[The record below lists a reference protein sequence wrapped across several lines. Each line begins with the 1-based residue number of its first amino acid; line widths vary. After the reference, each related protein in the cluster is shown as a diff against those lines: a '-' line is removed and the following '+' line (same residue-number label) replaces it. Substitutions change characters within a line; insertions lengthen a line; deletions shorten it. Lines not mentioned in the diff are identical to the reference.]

1 MIDNLFSTQ
10 ILDSS
15 NINSSEDFIRAIMPK
30 LEYILKKRFSDNKYK
45 QSIRVRGNNRINF
58 ACPICGD
65 SHADNSKKRGN
76 IILEPGE
83 FQYTYKCFNCG
94 AYMSVKDFF
103 KNFNE
108 QLDVSSLEYINNIKS
123 NYSYIKKSDSSA
135 YLLFDLELI
144 DSFAIDKE
152 YLKRKLN
159 LIDVTR
165 DNSAGKYLISR
176 NQFQFD
182 RFLYDNLNNVLYI
195 LNLTASGKVFGIQT
209 RILGYTNGP
218 KYKTYKLSNIYKML
232 LHEDKAIDDDLDTL
246 SMFFNILL
254 INYNQKIVVV
264 EGPLDSFL
272 IGNCIA
278 TCGATKSIPIQMN
291 YYYLYDDDKT
301 GKQKS
306 IEKLKQKCNV
316 FLWDK
321 FKNDLMLPNRKKWDI
336 NDVIN
341 YCKDNNIKVPG
352 FLNYFSNDEFDLI
365 DI

>member
-1 MIDNLFSTQ
+1 
-10 ILDSS
+10 
-15 NINSSEDFIRAIMPK
+15 
-30 LEYILKKRFSDNKYK
+30 
-45 QSIRVRGNNRINF
+45 
-58 ACPICGD
+58 
-65 SHADNSKKRGN
+65 
-76 IILEPGE
+76 
-83 FQYTYKCFNCG
+83 
-94 AYMSVKDFF
+94 
-103 KNFNE
+103 
-108 QLDVSSLEYINNIKS
+108 
-123 NYSYIKKSDSSA
+123 
-135 YLLFDLELI
+135 
-144 DSFAIDKE
+144 
-152 YLKRKLN
+152 
-159 LIDVTR
+159 
-165 DNSAGKYLISR
+165 
-176 NQFQFD
+176 
-182 RFLYDNLNNVLYI
+182 
-195 LNLTASGKVFGIQT
+195 
-209 RILGYTNGP
+209 
-218 KYKTYKLSNIYKML
+218 ML
-232 LHEDKAIDDDLDTL
+232 LHEDIAIDDDLDTL

-306 IEKLKQKCNV
+306 IEKLKHKYNV